1 MAMNHYNVRRGFIA
15 EASAGTVPEWS
26 AHAPGYLHEDYNPP
40 CLVVTG
46 NLAAARARLEAT
58 TPDDV
63 KQAAVD
69 ALSTFASIKL
79 RPISWAEAVNAL
91 ADAGLLRGPETSSAA
106 PEGAA
111 LSASGTVRRA
121 GGPDHG
127 TAPVGDDCTSVI
139 ASALR
144 DIYAAH
150 GWDSGDDAVPD
161 ASAITFALCEA
172 FGWEYLCDLR
182 VDTSERPSVVAP
194 LSADD
199 AERFFRYRYDYVA
212 RSPENAPSGTWT
224 DAQVDG
230 LARHLYLVENG
241 GPKPWA
247 ELAEETQD
255 VWRSRARRALAAVEE
270 ARDA

>member
-1 MAMNHYNVRRGFIA
+1 M
-15 EASAGTVPEWS
+15 
-26 AHAPGYLHEDYNPP
+26 
-40 CLVVTG
+40 
-46 NLAAARARLEAT
+46 
-58 TPDDV
+58 
-63 KQAAVD
+63 
-69 ALSTFASIKL
+69 
-79 RPISWAEAVNAL
+79 
-91 ADAGLLRGPETSSAA
+91 
-106 PEGAA
+106 
-111 LSASGTVRRA
+111 
-121 GGPDHG
+121 
-127 TAPVGDDCTSVI
+127 I

-247 ELAEETQD
+247 ELAELTKD

-270 ARDA
+270 ASDA